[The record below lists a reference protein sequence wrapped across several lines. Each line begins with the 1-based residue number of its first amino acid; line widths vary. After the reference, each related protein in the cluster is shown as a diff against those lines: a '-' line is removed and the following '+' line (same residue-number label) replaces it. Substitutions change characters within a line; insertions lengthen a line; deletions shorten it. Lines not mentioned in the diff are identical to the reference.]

1 MFTNYICAL
10 DIGSSKI
17 SAVAARLKGGHLV
30 DLFFESMPSKG
41 IKRGAIVD
49 SVALIGAVSNVLK
62 NLRNKS
68 GINIKFIYANISG
81 RDVVGKHSHAVIPLA
96 ERGNKVI
103 VESDME
109 KVSEQARLLASS
121 LEDEIIHQIPSSYT
135 IDSASNVLNPIG
147 LYSHRL
153 EVDLYLICVKLSS
166 VQNLARVI
174 NQAGYEIKNLFFS
187 GAVTS
192 RAVFA
197 EENKE
202 RVSILADIGGDI
214 TELLFF
220 ENGLLRNVEILPIGG
235 NDITLKLS
243 EELKVPLELA
253 EDVKRSY
260 ASVGEVS
267 EGIQDKEILLKKDNN
282 YKPISQKLVSELVT
296 VKAKDMC
303 QDIAEAVKR
312 NADYH
317 EISNFVA
324 CGRTTLLDGFLETL
338 ENKLGL
344 SVRLG
349 RIVNPEII
357 SLIKNDATLSS
368 SKYLTYLTSL
378 GIISEALR
386 QVRLDSIATKTIRN
400 NLFVDTIGKLKEI
413 YHEYF

>member
-1 MFTNYICAL
+1 MFNNYICAL

-17 SAVAARLKGGHLV
+17 SAVAARLKGGRLSN
-30 DLFFESMPSKG
+30 LFFESMPSKG

-49 SVALIGAVSNVLK
+49 SVALIGAVSSVLK
-62 NLRNKS
+62 NLKNKS
-68 GINIKFIYANISG
+68 GINIKFVYANISG
-81 RDVVGKHSHAVIPLA
+81 RDVNGKHSRAVIPLA

-103 VESDME
+103 VESDIE
-109 KVSEQARLLASS
+109 KVNEQARLLASS
-121 LEDEIIHQIPSSYT
+121 LEEEIIHQIPSSYT

-192 RAVFA
+192 TAVFS
-197 EENKE
+197 EQNKE
-202 RVSILADIGGDI
+202 GVNILVDIGGDI

-220 ENGLLRNVEILPIGG
+220 ENGLLRNVEILPMGG
-235 NDITLKLS
+235 NDITLNIS
-243 EELKVPLELA
+243 EELKIPMELA

-260 ASVGEVS
+260 ASVGEIPGVQ
-267 EGIQDKEILLKKDNN
+267 EDKEILLKKDNS

-296 VKAKDMC
+296 AKAKSMC
-303 QDIAEAVKR
+303 QNITEVVKK
-312 NADYH
+312 NATYH
-317 EISNFVA
+317 EISNFIA
-324 CGRTTLLDGFLETL
+324 CGRTVLLEGFLETL
-338 ENKLGL
+338 ENRIGLG
-344 SVRLG
+344 VKLG
-349 RIVNPEII
+349 RIVNREML
-357 SLIKNDATLSS
+357 SLIKNDTALSG

-378 GIISEALR
+378 GIVSEALR
-386 QVRLDSIATKTIRN
+386 QARLDSLVTKTIRN
-400 NLFVDTIGKLKEI
+400 NFITNALNKLKDI